1 MSILIVSLDSFAICN
16 LCPSLSQ
23 ETCFVLHFYDV
34 IIRCRKYTA
43 IRECSNTVYVYRN
56 VKRICTPTVEKYRSR
71 ILWKA
76 IKHHQKTLKL
86 ETISKYAW
94 EDIEYIVLLQSRGWL
109 LCQVLSS
116 PVFTHCF
123 FVKRELVVCLV
134 PADTVAFTQ
143 NSAFACLRLK

>member
-56 VKRICTPTVEKYRSR
+56 VKRICAPTVEKYRSR

-86 ETISKYAW
+86 KTISKYAW
-94 EDIEYIVLLQSRGWL
+94 EDLEYIVLLQSRGWL
-109 LCQVLSS
+109 HLSGFVFFCLYSLFLCKKGVSGVPRSS
-116 PVFTHCF
+116 RHCCF
-123 FVKRELVVCLV
+123 HPE
-134 PADTVAFTQ
+134 
-143 NSAFACLRLK
+143 